1 VQCDQLVCSSHPLCH
16 KIGTVYSLID
26 RAFLL
31 SHPKFHQKNIEFA
44 IKLLLDNGYPLDFTF
59 DKINNRLKS
68 LINNKKRQLASTNHD
83 DKNDNSDST
92 DKKIL
97 VLPYIN
103 NMSELIA
110 STINKSNYITGYRV
124 LNNLGEFIKVHKD
137 KNKLLST
144 NNVVYKIY
152 CKDCSASY
160 VGQTKRQLKTR
171 IKEHSNN
178 YKLTPV
184 KHSVITEHVLKHSHS
199 FDWEKVEILD
209 TEPNFFK
216 RSVSEMLHIKEQLN
230 GINSQK
236 DTELLDDAYHDILDI
251 LSKIQKHTS

>member
-1 VQCDQLVCSSHPLCH
+1 LR
-16 KIGTVYSLID
+16 KILPQPG
-26 RAFLL
+26 FE
-31 SHPKFHQKNIEFA
+31 P
-44 IKLLLDNGYPLDFTF
+44 GP
-59 DKINNRLKS
+59 
-68 LINNKKRQLASTNHD
+68 
-83 DKNDNSDST
+83 SDSP
-92 DKKIL
+92 KKIL

-103 NMSELIA
+103 NISELIA

-124 LNNLGEFIKVHKD
+124 LNNLGEFIGVHKD

-171 IKEHSNN
+171 IKEHSSNQ
-178 YKLTPV
+178 KLTPL
-184 KHSVITEHVLKHSHS
+184 KHSVITEHILKHSHS

-230 GINSQK
+230 GINAQK

-251 LSKIQKHTS
+251 LSKI